1 MQFLFA
7 GVRNGD
13 LNATLTDFTVT
24 VADQTA
30 KGLFCFFVGNQLQ
43 CAAAV

>member
-1 MQFLFA
+1 MKLLFA
-7 GVRNGD
+7 GVRD
-13 LNATLTDFTVT
+13 RVFCTALADFTVT
-24 VADQTA
+24 ITDQAA